1 MSNNTPEIEAQ
12 VQHKLTRYHR
22 FSITRGMMA
31 TTDGHATWH
40 VTISTLI
47 TVMYMDRLIQTKNGR
62 KRSTFV

>member
-1 MSNNTPEIEAQ
+1 VT
-12 VQHKLTRYHR
+12 QHKLTRYHR
-22 FSITRGMMA
+22 LSITRGMMA

>member
-1 MSNNTPEIEAQ
+1 MAAE
-12 VQHKLTRYHR
+12 HRLTRYQR

-31 TTDGHATWH
+31 TTDGNATWH

-47 TVMYMDRLIQTKNGR
+47 TVMYMDTLIQTKNGR